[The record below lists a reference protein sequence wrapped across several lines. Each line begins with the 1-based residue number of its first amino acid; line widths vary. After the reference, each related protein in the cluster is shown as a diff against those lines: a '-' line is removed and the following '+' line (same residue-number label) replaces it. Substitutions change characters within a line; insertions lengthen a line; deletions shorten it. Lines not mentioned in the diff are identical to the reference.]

1 MNRYKQSLFDLIYKF
16 VGEYHKA
23 EDILQQVWLK
33 LYLSLAIFHP
43 NARIKPWLFTVAR
56 LRQGTRSSNRVG
68 RGFVQTSLKM

>member
-33 LYLSLAIFHP
+33 LYLSLAIDTPKCAHQVM
-43 NARIKPWLFTVAR
+43 ALHRRA
-56 LRQGTRSSNRVG
+56 
-68 RGFVQTSLKM
+68 